1 MKGFEKAMDAATED
15 FLKAP
20 LDPWKAEI
28 CTVSLSAAP
37 NEARVI
43 FINNPG
49 ENQFK
54 TAAFVTTEG
63 RRNLVFDVLDQY
75 LFRSRKITKIA
86 VNLAFET
93 KQTAKLGKYILSP
106 VADPLIMWVRCM
118 QIMAP
123 EKIPNPKFPA
133 SGKGLKPMTKE
144 VFGVEM
150 TPFEQVLEE
159 RGVNFFAEISAD
171 DPAAVE
177 YSAEDSDYAVQ
188 HYLYWREIAKQIPK
202 YDKWLHEIE
211 MPFTRVIGAMEF
223 GGMRWDDDLA
233 DQRLQEA
240 VIRQEE
246 ALRAIERVGAAYDL
260 NIKLNKTAGVNAVK
274 DLLFNKMGVP
284 IAKRSEKGGISLDAE
299 ALVDMRFMLENKL
312 LEIDEEDYLDV
323 DETYSASK
331 QAKKAEILAR
341 EENPNK
347 EKALLVLDNMLI
359 AQKMSTLAGTHIEGR
374 RAYLNLVSGRI
385 HAGYS
390 QWTETGRLN
399 SSKPNGQNTPRPD
412 NDSLGVRSFFLPAE
426 GKVMFLIDFSGFEL
440 RLMAWRSGDETMTKE
455 FKYGSGD
462 LHRITAA
469 TITGKDPKD
478 VTKAERS
485 NAKAPNF
492 LISYGGTEHALR
504 LDLKLKYNKRETLE
518 NCKKLIDAVY
528 LTYPRIKEFQREAT
542 VEARE
547 CGYSETIYGY
557 KRLLPYINSTNRFER
572 GNDER
577 RAANTPIQGSAADI
591 MKRCQNEVYEL
602 LGTNEEYSKRA
613 MLIAQIHDEQIF
625 ELDDDPEFVQRF
637 VADVKALMEQPPM
650 PDFPLPIEAEASI
663 AYRWNKKMSLEDYLE
678 KRNEK

>member
-1 MKGFEKAMDAATED
+1 MNLPRSRRTLAEKLKHEAAITAPKKSNVKKGIFPITMPVVAPQTVKDYKVITTAAELIEYLQRCEETGLCGFDYETTVSEEYRKIYEGICRNLQDEYQQAEAADDKKAMKGFEKAMDAATED

-223 GGMRWDDDLA
+223 GGMR
-233 DQRLQEA
+233 
-240 VIRQEE
+240 
-246 ALRAIERVGAAYDL
+246 
-260 NIKLNKTAGVNAVK
+260 
-274 DLLFNKMGVP
+274 F
-284 IAKRSEKGGISLDAE
+284 
-299 ALVDMRFMLENKL
+299 
-312 LEIDEEDYLDV
+312 
-323 DETYSASK
+323 
-331 QAKKAEILAR
+331 
-341 EENPNK
+341 
-347 EKALLVLDNMLI
+347 
-359 AQKMSTLAGTHIEGR
+359 
-374 RAYLNLVSGRI
+374 
-385 HAGYS
+385 
-390 QWTETGRLN
+390 
-399 SSKPNGQNTPRPD
+399 
-412 NDSLGVRSFFLPAE
+412 
-426 GKVMFLIDFSGFEL
+426 
-440 RLMAWRSGDETMTKE
+440 
-455 FKYGSGD
+455 
-462 LHRITAA
+462 
-469 TITGKDPKD
+469 
-478 VTKAERS
+478 
-485 NAKAPNF
+485 
-492 LISYGGTEHALR
+492 
-504 LDLKLKYNKRETLE
+504 
-518 NCKKLIDAVY
+518 
-528 LTYPRIKEFQREAT
+528 
-542 VEARE
+542 
-547 CGYSETIYGY
+547 
-557 KRLLPYINSTNRFER
+557 
-572 GNDER
+572 
-577 RAANTPIQGSAADI
+577 
-591 MKRCQNEVYEL
+591 
-602 LGTNEEYSKRA
+602 
-613 MLIAQIHDEQIF
+613 
-625 ELDDDPEFVQRF
+625 
-637 VADVKALMEQPPM
+637 
-650 PDFPLPIEAEASI
+650 
-663 AYRWNKKMSLEDYLE
+663 
-678 KRNEK
+678 